1 MVKTSKTL
9 GTVQAAAGTSAASAA
24 SSAAASAEVG
34 RSEFFAAEQG
44 DSILFHPCANGPVG
58 VTILGATGSIG
69 LSTCEVIRHNP
80 DRFYVHGL
88 AAARN
93 AEQLF
98 ALMREFRPERVALSD
113 SGAAVTLKAMVDG
126 VAGEEGK
133 ALRSIEILVGEEGV
147 CALAGDGAA
156 GMVIGA
162 IVGAAGLKPL
172 LAAIKTGARICLAN
186 KEALVMSGQLFFN
199 EVKKSGAQIL
209 PVDSEHS
216 AIFQCLPRDLQQ
228 NLGFCDLP
236 GAGVSKILLT
246 GSGGP
251 FRDTA
256 LSDLA
261 AVTVAMAVNHPVWSM
276 GPKISVDSATMMN
289 KALEY
294 IEARYLFNAGSD
306 QVDIVIH
313 PQSVIHSMV
322 SYRDGAVLAQLGA
335 PDMKTPIAVAMGFT
349 ERINSGV
356 APLDFTQVGTLT
368 FKKPDPERYPCLF
381 LGIEASKQG
390 QACTTALNAAN
401 EEAVAAFLQE
411 RLSFLGISQVV
422 DAVLNQISGRSAHS
436 LAEILAVDA
445 EARNLARA
453 AIARLGR

>member
-1 MVKTSKTL
+1 MVKTTNQS
-9 GTVQAAAGTSAASAA
+9 GASAT
-24 SSAAASAEVG
+24 AEQLG
-34 RSEFFAAEQG
+34 RSEFLGTESGGPIFFQ
-44 DSILFHPCANGPVG
+44 PCANGPTG

-88 AAARN
+88 AAGHNVA
-93 AEQLF
+93 QLF
-98 ALMREFRPERVALSD
+98 AQMREFRPARVALSD
-113 SGAAVTLKAMVDG
+113 SGAAVELKAMVEG
-126 VAGEEGK
+126 VRGDEGK
-133 ALRSIEILVGEEGV
+133 ALRNIEILVGEQGV
-147 CALAGDGAA
+147 CELAGDGAA
-156 GMVIGA
+156 GMVVGA

-199 EVKKSGAQIL
+199 EVKKSGAQVL

-228 NLGFCDLP
+228 NLGFCDLK
-236 GAGVSKILLT
+236 GAGVAKLLLT

-251 FRDTA
+251 FRDIPVEQ
-256 LSDLA
+256 LA
-261 AVTVAMAVNHPVWSM
+261 AVTVAQAINHPVWSM

-294 IEARYLFNAGSD
+294 IEARYLFNAGPD
-306 QVDIVIH
+306 QVEIVIH

-335 PDMKTPIAVAMGFT
+335 PDMKTPIAVAMGFS

-356 APLDFTQVGTLT
+356 APLDFTKVGTLT
-368 FKKPDPERYPCLF
+368 FKQPEPERYPCLY

-411 RLSFLGISQVV
+411 KLSFLGISAVV
-422 DAVLNQISGRSAHS
+422 EAVLNQLSGERAHS
-436 LAEILAVDA
+436 LEEILAVDA
-445 EARNLARA
+445 KARQLAQA
-453 AIARLGR
+453 EIAKRGR

>member
-1 MVKTSKTL
+1 MVKTTNQS
-9 GTVQAAAGTSAASAA
+9 GASAT
-24 SSAAASAEVG
+24 AEQLG
-34 RSEFFAAEQG
+34 RSEFLGTESGGPIFFQ
-44 DSILFHPCANGPVG
+44 PCANGPTG

-88 AAARN
+88 AAGHNVA
-93 AEQLF
+93 QLF
-98 ALMREFRPERVALSD
+98 AQMREFRPARVALSD
-113 SGAAVTLKAMVDG
+113 SGAAVELKAMVEG
-126 VAGEEGK
+126 VRGDEGK
-133 ALRSIEILVGEEGV
+133 ALRNIEILVGEQGV
-147 CALAGDGAA
+147 CELAGDGAA
-156 GMVIGA
+156 GMVVGA

-199 EVKKSGAQIL
+199 EVKKSGAQVL

-228 NLGFCDLP
+228 NLGFCDLK
-236 GAGVSKILLT
+236 GAGVAKLLLT

-251 FRDTA
+251 FRDTPVEQ
-256 LSDLA
+256 LA
-261 AVTVAMAVNHPVWSM
+261 AVTVAQAINHPVWSM

-294 IEARYLFNAGSD
+294 IEARYLFNAGPD
-306 QVDIVIH
+306 QVEIVIH

-335 PDMKTPIAVAMGFT
+335 PDMKTPIAVAMGFS

-356 APLDFTQVGTLT
+356 APLDFTKVGTLT
-368 FKKPDPERYPCLF
+368 FKQPEPERYPCLY

-411 RLSFLGISQVV
+411 KLSFLGISEVV
-422 DAVLNQISGRSAHS
+422 EAVLNQLSGERAHS
-436 LAEILAVDA
+436 LEEILAVDA
-445 EARNLARA
+445 KARQLAQA
-453 AIARLGR
+453 EIAKRGR